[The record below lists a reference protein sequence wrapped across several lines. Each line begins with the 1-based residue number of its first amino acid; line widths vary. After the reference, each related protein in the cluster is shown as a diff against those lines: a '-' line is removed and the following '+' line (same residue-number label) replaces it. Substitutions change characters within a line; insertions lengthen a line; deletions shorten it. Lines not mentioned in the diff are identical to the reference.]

1 MKRVLKFAVIVVC
14 ALTLVSVVV
23 VPQTSDANLID
34 AKKAYEI
41 TISIVEEV
49 RSELVMES
57 LSKSFAGMVQELYQE
72 YLDLIAEMGE
82 LQEALPYA
90 ERARSRSLLDI
101 LVSDA
106 SAKETVAEVEGM
118 TAQGTVDAEEISRL
132 IHGGTR
138 VA

>member
-41 TISIVEEV
+41 TISIVEV